1 MSTIEDRLRDAM
13 AARARTVRDDGLDH
27 ALPAPRG
34 MRPRGLAIAAAA
46 LAVATTIVGVARL
59 AEPSPDPSPDAR
71 EAGVAAVSSGWAD
84 VSVFLCTDLSPFK
97 RCRGGAAT
105 VWEKEN
111 ISRALRARRDVKTV
125 TFEDRRTAFENFR
138 RSETNSR
145 LLQATTAE
153 DMPESFRLK
162 LVPGADP
169 QAAAR
174 AAGDLP
180 GVSNV
185 VDEGCLRDN
194 LTRTAEV
201 QKQCNFPDR
210 GR

>member
-13 AARARTVRDDGLDH
+13 AARARTVPDDDLDH

-84 VSVFLCTDLSPFK
+84 VSVFLCTDPSPFEGCK
-97 RCRGGAAT
+97 DGAAT
-105 VWEKEN
+105 DREKGN
-111 ISRALRARRDVKTV
+111 IMRALQARPDVRTV
-125 TFEDRRTAFENFR
+125 VFEDRWTAFENYR
-138 RSETNSR
+138 KSETNPGPLKETR
-145 LLQATTAE
+145 AE
-153 DMPESFRLK
+153 DMSESFR
-162 LVPGADP
+162 VRVAPGADP
-169 QAAAR
+169 LAVAR
-174 AAGDLP
+174 AASDLP
-180 GVSNV
+180 GVSDV

-194 LTRTAEV
+194 PTDSSG
-201 QKQCNFPDR
+201 QCDFR
-210 GR
+210 GRGR